1 MPSLFSPLW
10 SEGYCIKNYHQIG
23 TDIFKNIFFFIMGE
37 AELKLYV
44 GSGFQEFFL
53 TNIVVLIFKY
63 AGKMDILTK
72 F

>member
-1 MPSLFSPLW
+1 
-10 SEGYCIKNYHQIG
+10 
-23 TDIFKNIFFFIMGE
+23 MGE